1 VSKLSQCAWSRP
13 AQGIQSLAVVYAL
26 AYLASLNIVSCAK
39 ATESGGDNCSKP
51 SDCPAGK
58 QCNVATGQCEA
69 PVVFGSGGSGSI
81 TTSGTGSSS
90 GTDGSGG
97 GSTVGTLP
105 PSEGG
110 VRQVDPQVPTDLAAD
125 ACSGWTTEL
134 ESLPAIL
141 EFVLDSSL
149 SMAERKQGNNWVTN
163 GGSGQSK
170 WEICRDSVK
179 QCLDGLSPS
188 VAVGEVFFPNHAIAG
203 NYTSPQSPTVCFD
216 PSNAVPI
223 GILGSTASPQ
233 RAALAG
239 ALDGVQAAGNTPTW
253 EAYYYAVTQMQIA
266 RQTFEGQPYV
276 VLMTDGIPTYGQS
289 CVGSGREDGLVPTQ
303 PIVDLITAAWGVG
316 IKTFVIGS
324 PGSENGANKTDSRG
338 WLSRAAREG
347 HTDTPGCSDSGP
359 NYCHMD
365 MSQSPDFSA
374 TLRAGL
380 GVISSQLG
388 NCEYAMPSSPSPD
401 QVVDVSKLN
410 VFVTNDSG
418 TYLVMPSTQ
427 ADCTEGWQIVDG
439 NIKLCP
445 ASCDRAQAD
454 FSAHVQIL
462 AGCSTPEV
470 IAALPPIT

>member
-1 VSKLSQCAWSRP
+1 MSKLSKRNWSRP
-13 AQGIQSLAVVYAL
+13 GPQMQALAVAFAL
-26 AYLASLNIVSCAK
+26 VSIASLNSISCAK
-39 ATESGGDNCSKP
+39 ATETGADECNKP
-51 SDCPAGK
+51 TDCPKGQ
-58 QCNVATGQCEA
+58 QCNAGRCEA
-69 PVVFGSGGSGSI
+69 AGVFGSGGTGSGN
-81 TTSGTGSSS
+81 TSGTGSSP
-90 GTDGSGG
+90 GTDGNGG
-97 GSTVGTLP
+97 GSTVGTIP

-110 VRQVDPQVPTDLAAD
+110 VREVDPQVPKDLAND

-134 ESLPAIL
+134 ETLPAIL
-141 EFVLDSSL
+141 EFVLDTSL
-149 SMAERKQGNNWVTN
+149 SMTERKQGNNWVVN

-203 NYTSPQSPTVCFD
+203 NYTSIQLATTCFST
-216 PSNAVPI
+216 SNAVAI
-223 GILGSTASPQ
+223 DTLGPMSSTQ
-233 RAALAG
+233 RAALTG
-239 ALDGVQAAGNTPTW
+239 ALDGVQANGNTPTW
-253 EAYYYAVTQMQIA
+253 EAYTEAVKRMEA
-266 RQTFEGQPYV
+266 AMQTFEGQPYV
-276 VLMTDGIPTYGQS
+276 VLMTDGIPTYGEG
-289 CVGSGREDGLVPTQ
+289 CVGSGREDGLVPTD
-303 PIVDLITAAWGVG
+303 PIVGLITNAWGNG

-324 PGSENGANKTDSRG
+324 PGSENGANNTDSRG

-347 HTDTPGCSDSGP
+347 HTDTAGCSDSGP

-374 TLRAGL
+374 ALREGL

-388 NCEYAMPSSPSPD
+388 NCEYAMPTSPSAD

-410 VFVTNDSG
+410 VFVANNSG
-418 TYLVMPSTQ
+418 TYLIMPSTQ

-439 NIKLCP
+439 VIKLCP

-454 FSAHVQIL
+454 SSAHVQIL